1 MKELV
6 FLLEEKSAADLLESL
21 WPRLIPPESD
31 IVPRFF
37 TFQGKQDLEKEIP
50 RKIRFYQ
57 NPEARFLIMRDQD
70 HGDCLIIKD
79 RLTALCQ
86 ANTGGRP
93 FLVRIVC
100 RELENWYLAQLG
112 ALEKA
117 LNLGGLAKRQNK
129 SRYRNPDNI
138 QAAQELFQ
146 LTGQTPAKRAWART
160 IGPYLDISDGRS
172 TSFKHF
178 VSAVR
183 RLCAD

>member
-6 FLLEEKSAADLLESL
+6 FLLEEKSAADLLAGL

-31 IVPRFF
+31 VAPRFL
-37 TFQGKQDLEKEIP
+37 TFQGKRDLEKEIP
-50 RKIRFYQ
+50 GKIRVYR

-70 HGDCLIIKD
+70 SGDCSIIKA
-79 RLTALCQ
+79 RLTALCR

-93 FLVRIVC
+93 FMVRIVC

-112 ALEKA
+112 ALENA
-117 LNLGGLAKRQNK
+117 LGLRGLVKRHNK

-138 QAAQELFQ
+138 QAAQELAQ
-146 LTGQTPAKRAWART
+146 LTGKTLAKRAWARA
-160 IGPYLDISDGRS
+160 IGPYLDVGDERS

-178 VSAVR
+178 VCAVR
-183 RLCAD
+183 QLCAD